1 MTTLYRGTRKHF
13 ERNDNTAQRHAKALK
28 RDNTAQR
35 HFERDD
41 NTVQRHAREL
51 TRRCRVFTGER
62 ADIQRKGQQ

>member
-1 MTTLYRGTRKHF
+1 MHRGTRKHF
-13 ERNDNTAQRHAKALK
+13 KKTTTLHRGTQKHFE